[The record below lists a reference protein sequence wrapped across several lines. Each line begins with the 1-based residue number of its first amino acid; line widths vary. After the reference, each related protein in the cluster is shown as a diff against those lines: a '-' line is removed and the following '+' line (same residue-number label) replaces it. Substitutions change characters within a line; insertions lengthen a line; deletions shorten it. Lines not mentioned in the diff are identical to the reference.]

1 MLLTNAERYYRIMY
15 YGSRASWNLRD
26 EHKANRIAILPEFLA
41 AELTDIVLTA
51 GRHFRGFSIAD
62 VGIVRPNDA
71 FAVLTMIGKQ
81 CLESVE
87 HNAAVRSGAVIA
99 AIGSTLL
106 RSPGI
111 ISPTQ

>member
-41 AELTDIVLTA
+41 AELTDIVLTTS
-51 GRHFRGFSIAD
+51 GHFGGFGIAD
-62 VGIVRPNDA
+62 VRIVRPNNA
-71 FAVLTMIGKQ
+71 FAVLTMISKQ
-81 CLESVE
+81 GLESVE

-111 ISPTQ
+111 ISPIQ